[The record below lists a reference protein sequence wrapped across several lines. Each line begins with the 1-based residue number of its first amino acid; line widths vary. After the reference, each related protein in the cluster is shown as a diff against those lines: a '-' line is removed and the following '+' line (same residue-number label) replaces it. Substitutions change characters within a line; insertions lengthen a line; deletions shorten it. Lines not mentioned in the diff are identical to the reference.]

1 MIDADYISKRLANK
15 GYDLVIGGVND
26 KGMFGKIINNFK
38 SRKIYLYTLKLYNE
52 EVDKDINCMYLDTT
66 FDRTKEIYNNSDKI
80 LFLPGGTGSL
90 SEILSML
97 EEKRTIN
104 SDKEIIIYN
113 QDGYY
118 YDLIKF
124 ITKLIKNKFND
135 ISILNYIKIFNDKDD
150 LIKYLEV

>member
-1 MIDADYISKRLANK
+1 MSDADYISKSLANK
-15 GYDLVIGGVND
+15 GYDLIIGGVND

-52 EVDKDINCMYLDTT
+52 EVV
-66 FDRTKEIYNNSDKI
+66 
-80 LFLPGGTGSL
+80 LPGGTGSL

>member
-26 KGMFGKIINNFK
+26 KGMFRKIINNFK
-38 SRKIYLYTLKLYNE
+38 SNKIYLYTLKLYNE
-52 EVDKDINCMYLDTT
+52 EVDKNIKCTYLDTT
-66 FDRTKEIYNNSDKI
+66 FDRTKEIYNNSDKL

-97 EEKRTIN
+97 EEKRTISSN
-104 SDKEIIIYN
+104 KEIIIYN

>member
-1 MIDADYISKRLANK
+1 
-15 GYDLVIGGVND
+15 
-26 KGMFGKIINNFK
+26 MFGKIINNFK
-38 SRKIYLYTLKLYNE
+38 SNKIYLYTLKLYNE
-52 EVDKDINCMYLDTT
+52 EVDKNIKCTYLDTT
-66 FDRTKEIYNNSDKI
+66 FDRTKEIYNNSDKL

-97 EEKRTIN
+97 EEKRTISSN
-104 SDKEIIIYN
+104 KEIIIYN

>member
-1 MIDADYISKRLANK
+1 MSDADYISKSLANK
-15 GYDLVIGGVND
+15 GYDLIIGGVND

-52 EVDKDINCMYLDTT
+52 EVDKSIKCTYLDTT
-66 FDRTKEIYNNSDKI
+66 FDRTKEIYKNSDKI